1 MNNKIMFF
9 YSVLVSLLPTGKLW
23 NFGENIRKVLKIIC
37 LEFAKLKEYIDGFVR
52 ESIPYTAEDTI
63 KEWLEQYG
71 IEDTGD
77 DISNK
82 NLIAVYANAYGGS
95 SIEYLTNIV
104 KARYPK
110 MEIVFDKTTYKTV
123 TITGQLDTKNEELQL
138 IDFLEKTYP
147 AYIVRNLFV
156 NIVEDYGQFAVCGD
170 AICGEAVCGFSLDDE
185 EYIDYGRY
193 GVCGIGVCGAARTGN
208 FDDILEE
215 ELNNEGV

>member
-1 MNNKIMFF
+1 MNSKIEFF
-9 YSVLVSLLPTGKLW
+9 YSVLVSLLPTGRLW

-52 ESIPYTAEDTI
+52 ESIPYTAEDTV

-82 NLIAVYANAYGGS
+82 NLITVYANAYGGS
-95 SIEYLTNIV
+95 NIEYLTNIV

-110 MEIVFDKTTYKTV
+110 LEIVFDKTTYKTV
-123 TITGQLDTKNEELQL
+123 TITGQFDTKNEELQL

-147 AYIVRNLFV
+147 AYIVEMLFV
-156 NIVEDYGQFAVCGD
+156 EKLYADF
-170 AICGEAVCGFSLDDE
+170 L
-185 EYIDYGRY
+185 
-193 GVCGIGVCGAARTGN
+193 
-208 FDDILEE
+208 
-215 ELNNEGV
+215 

>member
-9 YSVLVSLLPTGKLW
+9 YSILVSLLPTGRLW
-23 NFGENIRKVLKIIC
+23 NFGENIRKVLKIVC

-77 DISNK
+77 EISNK

-110 MEIVFDKTTYKTV
+110 MEIVFDETTYKTV

-156 NIVEDYGQFAVCGD
+156 IIVEDYGQFAVCGD
-170 AICGEAVCGFSLDDE
+170 AICGVSVCGYYITNE
-185 EYIDYGRY
+185 GYIDYGRY
-193 GVCGIGVCGAARTGN
+193 GVYGIGVCGAARTGN
-208 FDDILEE
+208 ADK
-215 ELNNEGV
+215 ELNEKK